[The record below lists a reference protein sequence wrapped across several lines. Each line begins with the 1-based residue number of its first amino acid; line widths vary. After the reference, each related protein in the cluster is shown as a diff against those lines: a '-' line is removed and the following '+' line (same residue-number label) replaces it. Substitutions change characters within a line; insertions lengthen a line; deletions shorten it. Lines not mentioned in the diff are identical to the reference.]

1 MTLSAL
7 AKPVPQ
13 RGFSL
18 VGIMVGMLLSM
29 ISILTALVL
38 YRTMV
43 HTSVG
48 SRINATIDGQMASAM
63 SILQMEL
70 QSAGFG
76 YPANGL
82 SLFVPGGTNP
92 AYFYWRYLDG
102 TTNVCRGFKV
112 VNPDATTRQ
121 LELVAPTTCDAT
133 TPLAS
138 LTWSNTLTQLAE
150 FRVLNAAAGTTPVLP
165 KVTISV
171 ATVACFP
178 YGMTPKAQ
186 YPQITISIDNAA
198 RRAALEAN
206 ASATPSINAFTYSF
220 CLSNIGS
227 TSL

>member
-48 SRINATIDGQMASAM
+48 SRIDATIDGQMASAM

-76 YPANGL
+76 YPSTGSVL
-82 SLFVPGGTNP
+82 HVFLEPGGAPT
-92 AYFYWRYLDG
+92 YLYWRYLDTG
-102 TTNVCRGFKV
+102 NVPVCRGFRAI
-112 VNPDATTRQ
+112 DDGATVRK
-121 LELVAPTTCDAT
+121 LELLKSTTCDST
-133 TPLAS
+133 SLLSSFTWEQLSELAKFTVLS
-138 LTWSNTLTQLAE
+138 GQNLPEVRLAM
-150 FRVLNAAAGTTPVLP
+150 
-165 KVTISV
+165 V
-171 ATVACFP
+171 ADQCFP
-178 YGMTPKAQ
+178 YGMSPKAE
-186 YPQITISIDNAA
+186 YPQVTITIDNAA
-198 RRAALEAN
+198 RRAALDDTSTAPN
-206 ASATPSINAFTYSF
+206 NAFRYSF

-227 TSL
+227 ISL